1 MKRPLHL
8 AEAARE
14 ALRGAAAGLRVMIL
28 DTLLD
33 LTEEPEPLG
42 ARPYGG
48 IPGAFELRADTFRVV
63 YTHAADHV
71 SVWVLQINT

>member
-1 MKRPLHL
+1 MKRALNL
-8 AEAARE
+8 ADAVRE
-14 ALRGAAAGLRVMIL
+14 ALRHTAPSLRIAIL

-48 IPGAFELRADTFRVV
+48 IPGAVELRTDTFRVV
-63 YTHAADHV
+63 CTHGADHV

>member
-1 MKRPLHL
+1 MKRPLEL
-8 AEAARE
+8 ADAVRE
-14 ALRGAAAGLRVMIL
+14 ALNQAALGLRATIV

-42 ARPYGG
+42 VRPYGG
-48 IPGAFELRADTFRVV
+48 IPDAFELRTDTFRVI
-63 YTHAADHV
+63 YTHGADHL

>member
-1 MKRPLHL
+1 MKRALDLADAVRVALHQV
-8 AEAARE
+8 AP
-14 ALRGAAAGLRVMIL
+14 GLRAVII

-42 ARPYGG
+42 VRPYGG
-48 IPGAFELRADTFRVV
+48 IPSAFELRAETFRVV
-63 YTHAADHV
+63 YTHGADHV